1 MEILRKFRSIIAK
14 FAGEES
20 AIATF
25 SGRGL
30 PQAPVEITIFQQYLA
45 RSVLGKAGATLHVN
59 GW

>member
-1 MEILRKFRSIIAK
+1 MEILRKFRGIISK

-30 PQAPVEITIFQQYLA
+30 PQAPVVFTIFQQNLA
-45 RSVLGKAGATLHVN
+45 RSVLSKAGATLHGN

>member
-1 MEILRKFRSIIAK
+1 MEILRKFRGIIAN

-30 PQAPVEITIFQQYLA
+30 PQAPVEFMIFQQDLA
-45 RSVLGKAGATLHVN
+45 RSVLGKAGTSLH
-59 GW
+59 GTG